1 MSPQIH
7 RRLFLAILGTLVAV
21 VPATG
26 QAGQSV
32 SDSAKRAAIRHL
44 LAVQRTDSLMLAG
57 IDKTF
62 PAQPVSPDLPP
73 GFMDSLR
80 VRIRREIG
88 QFVERLVPVYDSLYT
103 AAEIDQLLEFY
114 QSSLGQRL
122 LQTQPR
128 LTEAL
133 MSLGQQWG
141 MEMAGRVMV
150 DLSRLPRKPS

>member
-1 MSPQIH
+1 MSRQFH
-7 RRLFLAILGTLVAV
+7 RLLFLAILGTLVGAV
-21 VPATG
+21 TANGQTG
-26 QAGQSV
+26 QNV
-32 SDSAKRAAIRHL
+32 SDSAKRSGIRRL
-44 LAVQRTDSLMLAG
+44 LAVQRTDSLILEG
-57 IDKTF
+57 LDKGF
-62 PAQPVSPDLPP
+62 AAQPDSPDLPP

-80 VRIRREIG
+80 VRLRREIA

-103 AAEIDQLLEFY
+103 TAEIDQLLTFY
-114 QSSLGQRL
+114 QSRLGQRF

-128 LTEAL
+128 LAEAL

>member
-1 MSPQIH
+1 MTPRFH
-7 RRLFLAILGTLVAV
+7 RWRFLAILGALAAA

-26 QAGQSV
+26 QARQNG
-32 SDSAKRAAIRHL
+32 SDSAKRAGIRRL

-57 IDKTF
+57 IDKSF
-62 PAQPVSPDLPP
+62 AAQPVSPDLPP

-80 VRIRREIG
+80 VRIGREIG

-103 AAEIDQLLEFY
+103 AGEIDQLLVFY

-133 MSLGQQWG
+133 LSLAQQWG

-150 DLSRLPRKPS
+150 DLSRLPRKP